1 MRNNLPKTRKATKVE
16 RETPLS
22 ETPTYAQIMVSNLEK
37 IAEALNE
44 LRSIPLPRELILLYV
59 QKKTRLAK
67 RDIVA
72 VFDAIDDLNKKVGKK
87 Q

>member
-1 MRNNLPKTRKATKVE
+1 M
-16 RETPLS
+16 S
-22 ETPTYAQIMVSNLEK
+22 ETPSYAQIMASNLEK

-67 RDIVA
+67 KEEITFGLR
-72 VFDAIDDLNKKVGKK
+72 
-87 Q
+87 